1 MRQRNPLAIQEL
13 LDHSIGFL
21 ASSMHDLLACS
32 LVSRSWLH
40 PAQSIV
46 FRSPMKHIHDMASS
60 STSGRTRERWLQ
72 FYRAIILSPHLACL
86 VRELYLGTIQMDRRT
101 IESISRLPF
110 THLESLWL
118 ALPKELE
125 TPGSLKALVAQDT
138 LRHLKLYRCED
149 IVELLQHRSAPI
161 RHLKLVYQG
170 DSDLRTFRW
179 IENTSRIHVVV
190 LELDGDYRLEL
201 ASLLKPFDMSKVKA
215 FRIEPDNR
223 VTISWKS
230 MPENA
235 IEMLDIFI
243 DDGLTEF
250 LDFSKFPN
258 LRYLRLEFGYGIP
271 DMSLPALRSI
281 APSQKIQTLVIS
293 MCDYPLD
300 MSLFPDL
307 DSILASLPVSS
318 VEIEQTGIFDPN
330 ASRFYPNLV
339 ERKLVGSFGSCVR
352 CRWLTLLVSPLVQF
366 SSPVL

>member
-1 MRQRNPLAIQEL
+1 
-13 LDHSIGFL
+13 
-21 ASSMHDLLACS
+21 MHDLLACS
-32 LVSRSWLH
+32 LVARCWVH
-40 PAQSIV
+40 PAQSIL
-46 FRSPMKHIHDMASS
+46 FRSPGKHIHDMSS
-60 STSGRTRERWLQ
+60 SYTAERTRRRWFL
-72 FYRAIILSPHLACL
+72 FYRAIIFSPHLACL
-86 VRELYLGTIQMDRRT
+86 VRELYLGAIQMDRRT

-118 ALPKELE
+118 ALPKEVE
-125 TPGSLKALVAQDT
+125 TPGSLTALVAQDT

-161 RHLKLVYQG
+161 RHLDLVYQG

-190 LELDGDYRLEL
+190 LELDGDFDIPFGSRLEL

-230 MPENA
+230 MPKNA

-250 LDFSKFPN
+250 LDLSKFPN

-339 ERKLVGSFGSCVR
+339 ERKL
-352 CRWLTLLVSPLVQF
+352 F
-366 SSPVL
+366 SSVHRSYEFNEEEIAQRWRDLIDTL

>member
-1 MRQRNPLAIQEL
+1 MRQRNPLAVQEL

-21 ASSMHDLLACS
+21 ASSMHDLLVCS

-72 FYRAIILSPHLACL
+72 FYRAIIVSPHLACL
-86 VRELYLGTIQMDRRT
+86 VRELYLGAIQMDRRT

-110 THLESLWL
+110 THLESLRL
-118 ALPKELE
+118 ALPKEVE
-125 TPGSLKALVAQDT
+125 TPGSLTALVARDT

-149 IVELLQHRSAPI
+149 IVKLLQHRSAPI
-161 RHLKLVYQG
+161 RHLDLVYQG
-170 DSDLRTFRW
+170 DSDSRTFRS
-179 IENTSRIHVVV
+179 IENTF
-190 LELDGDYRLEL
+190 RLEL
-201 ASLLKPFDMSKVKA
+201 ASLLKPFDMSKGKA

-230 MPENA
+230 MPHNA

-271 DMSLPALRSI
+271 AISLPALRSI
-281 APSQKIQTLVIS
+281 AASQKIQTLVIS

-330 ASRFYPNLV
+330 ASRLYPNLV
-339 ERKLVGSFGSCVR
+339 ERKL
-352 CRWLTLLVSPLVQF
+352 F
-366 SSPVL
+366 SSVHRSYEFNEEEIAQRWRDLVDAL

>member
-1 MRQRNPLAIQEL
+1 MRQRNPLAVQEL
-13 LDHSIGFL
+13 LDYSIGFL

-32 LVSRSWLH
+32 LVSRSWLR

-60 STSGRTRERWLQ
+60 STATAGRTRERWLQ
-72 FYRAIILSPHLACL
+72 FYRAIIFSPHLACF
-86 VRELYLGTIQMDRRT
+86 VRELYLGAIQMDRRT

-118 ALPKELE
+118 ALPKE
-125 TPGSLKALVAQDT
+125 DT

-149 IVELLQHRSAPI
+149 IVELFQHRSAPI
-161 RHLKLVYQG
+161 RHLVLVYQG
-170 DSDLRTFRW
+170 DSDSRAFRS
-179 IENTSRIHVVV
+179 IENASPIPVVV
-190 LELDGDYRLEL
+190 LELDGDFDIPFRSRLEL
-201 ASLLKPFDMSKVKA
+201 ASLLKPFDMSRLRA

-223 VTISWKS
+223 IMLIISS
-230 MPENA
+230 LNQ
-235 IEMLDIFI
+235 
-243 DDGLTEF
+243 DGLTEF
-250 LDFSKFPN
+250 LDLSKFPN

-281 APSQKIQTLVIS
+281 AASQKIQTLVIS
-293 MCDYPLD
+293 TCDYPLD

-339 ERKLVGSFGSCVR
+339 ERKL
-352 CRWLTLLVSPLVQF
+352 F
-366 SSPVL
+366 SSVHRSYEFNEEEIAQRWRDLIDTL